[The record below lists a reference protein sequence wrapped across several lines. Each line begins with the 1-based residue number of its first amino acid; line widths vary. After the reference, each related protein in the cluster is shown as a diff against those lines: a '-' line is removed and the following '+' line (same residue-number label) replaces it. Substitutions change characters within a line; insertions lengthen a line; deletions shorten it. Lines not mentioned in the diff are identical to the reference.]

1 MVASFRP
8 KFLLLLLSP
17 AMLAGCKQ
25 DIGEL
30 LRDVNRSATANN
42 YKNPAPLPKSD
53 INGDGYADIVVGA
66 QAGGDPFGSGIAYVL
81 YGSATGINPPAANNC
96 TYPTC
101 TELENPEDENS
112 GGFNSF
118 ASAYAIAGD
127 VNGDGFADVVIGAA
141 NNGVAN
147 NPAGLADNRG
157 AIYVFYGSASGIT
170 AFPLDVGTSTYPCS
184 SVANGCTM
192 MQNPEN
198 AQGAFGAAVSAAGD
212 VNGDGYADIIV
223 GASQN
228 SSFIGKAYIVYG
240 SATGISYR
248 PFTGTND
255 TCGAP
260 ACTEISDP
268 QNTNGFGYRVSAAGD
283 LNGDGF
289 ADISVSAL
297 NSWGLVTVYYGS
309 ASGIAARATGGYAC
323 TALADGCAEILNPR
337 TNSGFGNALSA
348 ADFNRDGFSDLI
360 VGAYQNAD
368 GAPNSRGAVY
378 IYYGS
383 STGVEAHLLANG
395 AYACSGACA
404 EIRNPTDDNFGQFG
418 ISVSSAG
425 DLNRDGYA
433 DLVVGAHRNFA
444 DAASDNRGNAYVF
457 YGSSSGLTAHP
468 YGTPT
473 YGCTGFPDCTLMRN
487 PRDENNALFGCNVA
501 AAGDVN
507 ADGYA
512 DVWIGASGA
521 GPASEGVAT
530 VFYGS
535 SGGTTYHGRGAGT
548 GYTCSGPVD
557 CSEVIN
563 PRPGLLGKFGAMNQ

>member
-30 LRDVNRSATANN
+30 LRDANRSAAIAS
-42 YKNPAPLPKSD
+42 YKDPAPLPKSD

-66 QAGGDPFGSGIAYVL
+66 FAGGNPFGSGIAYVL
-81 YGSATGINPPAANNC
+81 YGSATGISAPAANNC
-96 TYPTC
+96 TYPAC
-101 TELENPEDENS
+101 TEIENPEDENS

-118 ASAYAIAGD
+118 ATAYSIAGD
-127 VNGDGFADVVIGAA
+127 VNGDGYADIVIGAA

-147 NPAGLADNRG
+147 TPAGLADNRG

-170 AFPLDVGTSTYPCS
+170 AYPLDVGVSTYPCT

-198 AQGAFGAAVSAAGD
+198 AQGAFGSAVSAAGD
-212 VNGDGYADIIV
+212 VNADGYADIIV
-223 GASQN
+223 GAPQN
-228 SSFIGKAYIVYG
+228 NSFIGKVYIVYG
-240 SATGISYR
+240 SATGISHR

-255 TCGAP
+255 ACTAP

-283 LNGDGF
+283 LNADGY
-289 ADISVSAL
+289 ADIAAADL
-297 NSWGLVTVYYGS
+297 NTFGVVTVFYGS

-323 TALADGCAEILNPR
+323 TGLADGCAEIYNPR
-337 TNSGFGNALSA
+337 TNNGFGSSLSA
-348 ADFNRDGFSDLI
+348 ADFNRDGFGDLV

-383 STGVEAHLLANG
+383 TNGADPHLFANG
-395 AYACSGACA
+395 SYTCSGTCA
-404 EIRNPTDDNFGQFG
+404 EIRNPTDGLFGQFG
-418 ISVSSAG
+418 ISARAAG
-425 DLNRDGYA
+425 DVNRDGFA

-444 DAASDNRGNAYVF
+444 DSASDNGGNAYVF
-457 YGSSSGLTAHP
+457 YGGSSGLAAHP

-473 YGCTGFPDCTLMRN
+473 YSCTGFPDCTLMRN
-487 PRDENNALFGCNVA
+487 PRDENNALFGGNVA

-507 ADGYA
+507 ADGFS

-521 GPASEGVAT
+521 GPGTEGVAT
-530 VFYGS
+530 IFYGS
-535 SGGTTYHGRGAGT
+535 AAGVTYHGTGVGT
-548 GYTCSGPVD
+548 GYSCPGAPD
-557 CSEVIN
+557 CTEVIN
-563 PRPGLLGKFGAMNQ
+563 PRPGLVGRFGAMNQ